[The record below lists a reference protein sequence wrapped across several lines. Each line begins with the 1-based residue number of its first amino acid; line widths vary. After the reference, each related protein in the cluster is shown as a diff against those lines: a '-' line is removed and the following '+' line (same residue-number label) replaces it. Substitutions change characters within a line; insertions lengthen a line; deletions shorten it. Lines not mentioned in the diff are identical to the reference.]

1 MGQISM
7 FEIRIKDKAQKEYE
21 KIYNKN
27 KEVGLKIA
35 ILISKI
41 KVAENPFDMP
51 NVKAL
56 KAHKM
61 LIGGEFPT
69 IEL

>member
-7 FEIRIKDKAQKEYE
+7 IKDKAQKEYE

-41 KVAENPFDMP
+41 KVAENLSLCQM
-51 NVKAL
+51 L
-56 KAHKM
+56 K
-61 LIGGEFPT
+61 L
-69 IEL
+69 

>member
-41 KVAENPFDMP
+41 KVAENPSICQM
-51 NVKAL
+51 L
-56 KAHKM
+56 K
-61 LIGGEFPT
+61 L
-69 IEL
+69 